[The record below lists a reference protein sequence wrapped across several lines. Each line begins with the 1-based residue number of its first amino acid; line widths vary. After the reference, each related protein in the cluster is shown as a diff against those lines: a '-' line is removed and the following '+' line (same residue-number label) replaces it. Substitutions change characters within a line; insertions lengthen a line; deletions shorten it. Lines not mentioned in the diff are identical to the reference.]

1 MQNETLIAGFGGQGV
16 LFTGKVMAH
25 AAMTENLQVTWFPS
39 YGPEMRGGTANCTVV
54 ISDEEIGSPQV
65 RQPKAVIAMNLP
77 SLDKY
82 ENQVAP
88 GGYLVINTSMVN
100 RKARRSDIHVLEIPG
115 TELAE
120 ELGDKRLA
128 NSILL
133 GALLSEV
140 AFLKPESIEKA
151 LEESLHGKKQAM
163 VEINKKAMQKGA
175 DYLKGK

>member
-16 LFTGKVMAH
+16 LFTGKVMAY
-25 AAMTENLQVTWFPS
+25 AAMEENLKVTWFPS

-65 RQPKAVIAMNLP
+65 LRPRAVIIMNQP

-82 ENQVAP
+82 EDMVAP

-100 RKARRSDIHVLEIPG
+100 RKSKRSDIEVLEIPG

-120 ELGDKRLA
+120 ELGDKRFA

-133 GALLSEV
+133 GALMSK
-140 AFLKPESIEKA
+140 AKFLKGSSIEKG
-151 LEESLHGKKQAM
+151 LKKSLSTKKQNLL
-163 VEINKKAMQKGA
+163 EINKQALKKGA
-175 DYLKGK
+175 DYLKS